1 MATGDLYMNADY
13 VRSIAARPLP
23 RTHRVLSALALLA
36 AALMLLGGCASKLL
50 IETRPSGAR
59 VDVVDARGKTVRSGT
74 SPLRTDLKFPGKG
87 DARYQV
93 KVTPT
98 PEQAERFE
106 PQEAELTGPRYER
119 LPAASGST
127 RELVLTL
134 RERPYLSIPAFEVAL
149 DPRGQWVGL
158 AQKVRA
164 YEDISEAGGVV
175 PSLVVD
181 FGENRGISG
190 LTLSP
195 QGDRL
200 VYSEAVYTDPP
211 ESLDAAVNLPAVE
224 TLPKVKGEDKDPV
237 NPPSVYP
244 LKGANLR
251 GINIQGGGIQHITT
265 EDYRDLFPS
274 FTPDG
279 INLLFSSNRRRA
291 GLLDVLRIK
300 AGGRSGISDIYVNH
314 RDSMV
319 LNPTQARNGTVA
331 FAALKQDPA
340 SGRLTGS
347 DLWTVHGPPPNEF
360 PTSITEGRSPAIS
373 PDGKH
378 IAYIAAD
385 GNLWVVA
392 VDGSTKTQLTSGAAA
407 IRTKF
412 RASLSTVEK
421 RLYEANLASGVEQ
434 ITPFRDPSWT
444 PNGRHILYSSM
455 EGLDPTGR
463 PNADLWVT
471 NRAGDERRQLTT
483 NGSAD
488 RYPMADPE
496 SDSIYFLSNRGKSWG
511 IWLVPYT
518 RVAGD

>member
-1 MATGDLYMNADY
+1 MPAALLLRGPLTDRRHRLLTGVA
-13 VRSIAARPLP
+13 
-23 RTHRVLSALALLA
+23 VLSL
-36 AALMLLGGCASKLL
+36 ALMLLGGCASKLL
-50 IETRPSGAR
+50 IETQPAGAL
-59 VDVVDARGKTVRSGT
+59 VQVIDARGKTVRSGR
-74 SPLRTDLKFPGKG
+74 SPLQTDLQFPKKG
-87 DARYQV
+87 EAKYQV
-93 KVTPT
+93 KITPT
-98 PEQAERFE
+98 PEQAERYE
-106 PQEAELTGPRYER
+106 GQEAQ
-119 LPAASGST
+119 
-127 RELVLTL
+127 LTL
-134 RERPYLSIPAFEVAL
+134 PGYEELPVAGSARALTLTLPELPYLSTPSFEVTL
-149 DPRGQWVGL
+149 NPQGQWVGL
-158 AQKVRA
+158 ARKVRA
-164 YEDISEAGGVV
+164 YEDIAETGGLV

-181 FGENRGISG
+181 FGENRGIQG
-190 LTLSP
+190 MTLSP

-200 VYSEAVYTDPP
+200 VYAEAVYIDPP
-211 ESLDAAVNLPAVE
+211 ESLEAAVNLPAVQA
-224 TLPKVKGEDKDPV
+224 LPKAKGADKASV
-237 NPPSVYP
+237 NPPAVYL

-251 GINIQGGGIQHITT
+251 GINIQGGGVQHITT

-319 LNPTQARNGTVA
+319 LNPTQAKNGTVA

-340 SGRLTGS
+340 SGRLIGS

-360 PTSITEGRSPAIS
+360 PTSITAGHSPAIS

-385 GNLWVVA
+385 DNLWVVA
-392 VDGSTKTQLTSGAAA
+392 VDGSTKTQLTSGAAE
-407 IRTKF
+407 IRTRY
-412 RASLSTVEK
+412 RASLSEVER
-421 RLYEANLASGVEQ
+421 RLYQANLAAGIQQV
-434 ITPFRDPSWT
+434 TPFRDPSWT

-455 EGLDPTGR
+455 QGVDPTGR

-471 NRAGDERRQLTT
+471 NRQGDERRQLTT

-496 SDSIYFLSNRGKSWG
+496 SDAIYFLSNRGKSWG
-511 IWLVPYT
+511 VWKVPYN
-518 RVAGD
+518 RVAEQ

>member
-1 MATGDLYMNADY
+1 MNA
-13 VRSIAARPLP
+13 VHTRLTAARPLL
-23 RTHRVLSALALLA
+23 RTHRVLMGVALVALALLV
-36 AALMLLGGCASKLL
+36 LGGCASKLV
-50 IETRPSGAR
+50 IETQPSGAT
-59 VDVVDARGKTVRSGT
+59 VQVIDERGKTVRSGE
-74 SPLRTDLKFPGKG
+74 SPLRTDLKFPSKRR
-87 DARYQV
+87 AVYRV

-98 PEQAERFE
+98 PEQAEVFE
-106 PQEAELTGPRYER
+106 PRETDLTGSGYEL
-119 LPAASGST
+119 LPEASGSV
-127 RELVLTL
+127 RAMVLTL
-134 RERPYLSIPAFEVAL
+134 DERPYLSIPAFEVAL
-149 DPRGQWVGL
+149 DPRGQWVGV

-164 YEDISEAGGVV
+164 YEDISESGGIV

-195 QGDRL
+195 QGDRM
-200 VYSEAVYTDPP
+200 VFSEAVYTDPP
-211 ESLDAAVNLPAVE
+211 ASLNAAVNLPAVE
-224 TLPKVKGEDKDPV
+224 SLPRVKGEDRDPV
-237 NPPSVYP
+237 NPPSVYA

-251 GINIQGGGIQHITT
+251 GINILGGGIQHITT

-291 GLLDVLRIK
+291 GLLDILRIK

-319 LNPTQARNGTVA
+319 LNPTQAKNGTVA

-340 SGRLTGS
+340 TGNLTGS

-360 PTSITEGRSPAIS
+360 PTSITEGHSPAIS
-373 PDGKH
+373 PDGRY
-378 IAYIAAD
+378 IAYIAGD

-392 VDGSTKTQLTSGAAA
+392 VDGSTKTQLTSGSEA
-407 IRTKF
+407 IRT
-412 RASLSTVEK
+412 RYRSTLSTVEK
-421 RLYEANLASGVEQ
+421 RLYDANRAAGVEQ

-444 PNGRHILYSSM
+444 PNGRHILFSSM

-496 SDSIYFLSNRGKSWG
+496 SDSIYFFSNRGKSWG
-511 IWLVPYT
+511 IWKVPYT
-518 RVAGD
+518 RVAGE